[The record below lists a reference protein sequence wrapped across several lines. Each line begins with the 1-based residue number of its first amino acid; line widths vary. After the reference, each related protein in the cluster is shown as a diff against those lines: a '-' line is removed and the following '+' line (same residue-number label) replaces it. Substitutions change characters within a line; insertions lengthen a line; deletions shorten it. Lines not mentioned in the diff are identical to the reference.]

1 MKAKRLISAALAA
14 MLALGSTAF
23 AVDEPPAKTE
33 RIVTTQNGTGY
44 TVSSVGRHVIPV
56 DDSSRSFAFAP
67 TEGYDLSQLIITDG
81 EFSDRAD
88 VASLD
93 KDLTMNGVAYPI
105 RYESK
110 IDAQGTSVIRATV
123 SIPAAQDDITL
134 SAEAVSS
141 EYTVTATSQSGATVS
156 TGTAKLNKGE
166 AYTMTAMPDGN
177 LYAITRAD
185 LTIGQNKTSV
195 ALSKGC
201 DETSQGYR
209 FTMDAEGVLTVYCG
223 GVTSSATI
231 ELKTAEREPDS
242 DEVLVTVHTGRG
254 IDSEVSKDIVKKGSN
269 YTVSF
274 SANRGYAIDALTLE
288 ADGKTAYS
296 TPNTN
301 TVFIGTNAYRVS
313 GNNSGCT
320 VYLTDLQSNITVS
333 AESVYD
339 SDNLLVETSA
349 GTGVRIDKDC
359 GSSVE
364 IGTDVDFEI
373 YVTDEDKYELD
384 RITLRVGDSS
394 RTVDADETSI
404 RVGGETYRMTTDSD
418 GVVHLYVTDIDKP
431 VRVSATADRINT
443 SHKVTVKSSSHLS
456 ISKNT
461 GSSVSHG
468 SDVKFTVKP
477 DSGYTVDTV
486 TLKIGSQSAT
496 AYAGASIIAVA
507 GVAYDMERSDNGTV
521 AVYVDNVRADVTISA
536 EAEKVSSGS
545 GSNGKISIDR
555 FVKSPFFVG
564 YNSQFHPEDNMM
576 RAEAVQMLVRMT
588 NADADAD
595 YPSAGFSDVQ
605 TNDYY
610 TDALDAFAYGGIVDL
625 NTAYF
630 RPYVPITRAEFVEM
644 MYRLDT
650 TGSYNGTARFY
661 DVYAGMPESDAIA
674 YCADRGWVNGY
685 PDGSFR
691 PNGYITRA
699 EAAAVVNRTMG
710 RTLASSNLSSV
721 HYMDVPQNHWAYD
734 DILIASSYQW

>member
-14 MLALGSTAF
+14 VMALGSTAF
-23 AVDEPPAKTE
+23 AVDEQPKTE

-110 IDAQGTSVIRATV
+110 IDAQGTSVIRAMV

-166 AYTMTAMPDGN
+166 AYTMTAKPDGN

-195 ALSKGC
+195 ALTKGC
-201 DETSQGYR
+201 DEISQGYR

-223 GVTSSATI
+223 GVTNSATI

-242 DEVLVTVHTGRG
+242 DEVLVTVHAGRG
-254 IDSEVSKDIVKKGSN
+254 ISSEVSKDIITKGSN

-313 GNNSGCT
+313 GNDSGCT

-349 GTGVRIDKDC
+349 GTGVKIDKNC

-364 IGTDVDFEI
+364 VGTDVDFEI

-443 SHKVTVKSSSHLS
+443 SHSVTIQKSNNLT
-456 ISKNT
+456 ISKST
-461 GSSVSHG
+461 GSTVSHG
-468 SDVKFTVKP
+468 KDVKFTIKP
-477 DSGYTVDTV
+477 DSGYTIDTV
-486 TLKIGSQSAT
+486 TLKIGSKSAT
-496 AYAGASIIAVA
+496 AYAGASIIAVD
-507 GVAYDMERSDNGTV
+507 GVAYDMERSNNGTV
-521 AVYVDNVRADVTISA
+521 TVYVDNVRANVSISA
-536 EAEKVSSGS
+536 EAEKISSGS
-545 GSNGKISIDR
+545 GSNGKISINR
-555 FVKSPFFVG
+555 SVKSPFFIG
-564 YNSQFHPEDNMM
+564 YNSQFYPEDNMT
-576 RAEAVQMLVRMT
+576 RAEAVQLLARMT
-588 NADADAD
+588 NAEINAG
-595 YPSAGFSDVQ
+595 YPLAGFSDVQ
-605 TNDYY
+605 SDAYY
-610 TDALDAFAYGGIVDL
+610 ANALNAFAYGGIVDAD
-625 NTAYF
+625 TTYF
-630 RPYVPITRAEFVEM
+630 RPYAPITRAEFVEM

>member
-141 EYTVTATSQSGATVS
+141 EYTITATSQSGATVS

-166 AYTMTAMPDGN
+166 AYTMTAKPDGN

-496 AYAGASIIAVA
+496 AYAGASIIVVA
-507 GVAYDMERSDNGTV
+507 GVADDVERIDNDTV
-521 AVYVDNVRADVTISA
+521 DDYVDNVRADVTISA